1 MVTQQILEQIPD
13 AVKVGVTLSPTV
25 LTLFGIP
32 VDQLAWI
39 LSMIVSCLFIIEK
52 APTTYKRIKSFLA
65 WIKSK
70 LK

>member
-1 MVTQQILEQIPD
+1 MVTHQILEQIPD
-13 AVKVGVTLSPTV
+13 VIKVGAAVSPSV

-39 LSMIVSCLFIIEK
+39 LSIIVSCLFIVEK
-52 APTTYKRIKSFLA
+52 TPTVVKRIKSFFT
-65 WIKSK
+65 WISSK